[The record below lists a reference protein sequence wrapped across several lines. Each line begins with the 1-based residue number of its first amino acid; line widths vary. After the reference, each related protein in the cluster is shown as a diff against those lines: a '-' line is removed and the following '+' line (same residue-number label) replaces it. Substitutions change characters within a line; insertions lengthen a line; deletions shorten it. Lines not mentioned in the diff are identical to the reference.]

1 MTGPGQPQLVPLQRG
16 AGDCAE
22 PPSPAPSCRAVSTR
36 GGELPRPA
44 PSRPPCLGCWGLIA
58 RLPKFSFLPHQ
69 VPPQPVG
76 GCSSH
81 RMRQERVLSG
91 RPAVPGAEVVRAR
104 GARLRQRTA
113 HTDVHAR
120 RSVPATRPP
129 PPPCR
134 CAHLGFGLDSSTG
147 PSGGEGRAWP
157 QGQEAGPVLAPSPTS
172 WHRGPWF
179 PHPHRSPCQPWV
191 LEPRVPT
198 RPLVAVPGMSGGR
211 VLARWGGGAL
221 RVGLRCRLP
230 EGPVL
235 LTSESPPQSL
245 PPGCRLHVPGA

>member
-1 MTGPGQPQLVPLQRG
+1 MTGPGQPRLVPLQRG

-91 RPAVPGAEVVRAR
+91 PACRARRGGGKGTRGAPQAVHGPHGCTRAAVRAGHTPAPASLQVRSPGLRFRLLHWAVWR
-104 GARLRQRTA
+104 GGKSVATGSGGWPGP
-113 HTDVHAR
+113 
-120 RSVPATRPP
+120 RSVPN
-129 PPPCR
+129 
-134 CAHLGFGLDSSTG
+134 
-147 PSGGEGRAWP
+147 E
-157 QGQEAGPVLAPSPTS
+157 LAPWALVSPS
-172 WHRGPWF
+172 AQEPLPALGPGAQGAHT
-179 PHPHRSPCQPWV
+179 PSCGGSRDV
-191 LEPRVPT
+191 G
-198 RPLVAVPGMSGGR
+198 RPSAGQV
-211 VLARWGGGAL
+211 GGGAL

>member
-1 MTGPGQPQLVPLQRG
+1 MPRLLGSHCLAPPNFLSFPTRSPLSQWEGVPATACGRRG
-16 AGDCAE
+16 C
-22 PPSPAPSCRAVSTR
+22 CRA
-36 GGELPRPA
+36 
-44 PSRPPCLGCWGLIA
+44 
-58 RLPKFSFLPHQ
+58 
-69 VPPQPVG
+69 
-76 GCSSH
+76 
-81 RMRQERVLSG
+81 

-211 VLARWGGGAL
+211 VLARWGGGRSPCGAPVPTPRGAGAPDL
-221 RVGLRCRLP
+221 RVPPSVPASRLP
-230 EGPVL
+230 PARPGGMNP
-235 LTSESPPQSL
+235 SPAGC
-245 PPGCRLHVPGA
+245 PPLQRHDWDHLGLC